1 MADMSM
7 RGPVDLAALAAAKKQ
22 ENAAP
27 VPGAYLTTLTAAGL
41 NAEVQLSAQVPVI
54 VLFVAD
60 GAAGELGTTLEA
72 EARRRD
78 GQIRIA
84 VVNASTEAELVQA
97 FGVRT
102 IPMGIALVGGQPVP
116 LFQGAPTTAQL
127 TELVNQLLAAANRAG
142 VAGRV
147 SGKADEA
154 GEAPVNPHHLAAL
167 EALDRGDLDAAEA
180 EFEALAA
187 EDPNSEVAQ
196 VGRAQV
202 RLLRSTRGQDPQ
214 AVMAAADAGGPGDAA
229 AQIAAAD
236 IEVAAGRPDLGFAR
250 LINAIKVTSGDA
262 REELRTHLLEL
273 FTAVGADTE
282 VVRSARRDLASA
294 LF

>member
-84 VVNASTEAELVQA
+84 VVNASTEAEL
-97 FGVRT
+97 
-102 IPMGIALVGGQPVP
+102 
-116 LFQGAPTTAQL
+116 
-127 TELVNQLLAAANRAG
+127 
-142 VAGRV
+142 
-147 SGKADEA
+147 
-154 GEAPVNPHHLAAL
+154 
-167 EALDRGDLDAAEA
+167 
-180 EFEALAA
+180 
-187 EDPNSEVAQ
+187 
-196 VGRAQV
+196 
-202 RLLRSTRGQDPQ
+202 
-214 AVMAAADAGGPGDAA
+214 
-229 AQIAAAD
+229 
-236 IEVAAGRPDLGFAR
+236 
-250 LINAIKVTSGDA
+250 
-262 REELRTHLLEL
+262 
-273 FTAVGADTE
+273 
-282 VVRSARRDLASA
+282 
-294 LF
+294 